1 MPIKLHT
8 TSHSIPNDLAK
19 HHSHRSLRHIH
30 KTDTLPKRRY
40 TYVQTLLPYIQSSSA
55 LFIVILSIFVLC
67 GYATVHRSR
76 AALAAQPQQDPAM
89 HIGEKAFTSVVDW
102 QAGATSGLL
111 ISNNHGGE
119 LRLDANQT
127 EGRFL
132 SRPFTT
138 TFPIN
143 SAGAY
148 WRSQLEER
156 STLHLEMRG
165 RSTPPP
171 SMNIRDQELQDNEAG
186 WGPWQPII
194 AADARSQA
202 NDGAFCTPDVLSF
215 PSDTTFL
222 QFRARFSSTEAN
234 VSAVLNEITIVYL
247 NTTQGPSVSPGLP
260 VAPILFGP
268 HTLTTRPKHIT
279 RPTWSAKRVAA
290 QPARTPPR
298 GIILHQIDVTGGI
311 SDTLAFLRAL
321 TAYQTDVLGWGD
333 MSYHYLIDETGNLY
347 EGRMGGPTSE
357 VGRLAGG
364 DDAIHIALI
373 GAIDA
378 EPSEA
383 AQQILINLLA
393 WLCQAYALDPVG
405 THGVIYNEK
414 RIQRHTIAGHGEAI
428 AEAPDPGQPLRDM
441 LPDIREATDETMV
454 RSRWYFPESNV
465 TEYQTRLMF
474 YNPSTTLANAQVT
487 LLNADNDSTVMDTIE
502 VEPEGHADVVL
513 NDVLSNV
520 HSLSAIVESNVPI
533 IAERSMEL
541 LTDMNAVPG
550 IAELSRVWYF
560 AEGST
565 AEPFH
570 TYLILFNPHD
580 QETHAVITYMKGD
593 GFQAEQPVLLPPRKR
608 VVMTLNIEL
617 PNVGFGTRIITSRP
631 IAAERTMRF
640 GPDRSGTHVG
650 RGITKLSRTWY
661 FAEGTTEPPFM
672 MRLLLLN
679 PNMQPTTT
687 RVTFMTPD
695 GTTLKRNYAIPP
707 TTRLVVD
714 VNEVVP
720 ALGVSTMVESDRP
733 LAAERA
739 LYLNPQ
745 ELALSDLPTSV
756 ISPTQTLTGTQTLTD
771 TQATNPSVAMPEKI
785 TTMAGTVSFG
795 AIEPAYEWL
804 FSYGTTMN
812 VNQYLLFSNPARSQA
827 KVTITFILDDGSHE
841 EQFVLMPANSRYTL
855 SVNDFYPDQSII
867 SAIVSSTQPIVAERS
882 MYIAGGVL
890 GASTSLGVPLP
901 LDQP

>member
-1 MPIKLHT
+1 MKSHTASRGMPGGF
-8 TSHSIPNDLAK
+8 AK
-19 HHSHRSLRHIH
+19 RRSLRHVRQVQGPAQL
-30 KTDTLPKRRY
+30 KKGRY
-40 TYVQTLLPYIQSSSA
+40 AYVQTPFPYVRSSFT
-55 LFIVILSIFVLC
+55 LFIVMLGVFVLC
-67 GYATVHRSR
+67 VYATVHRSH
-76 AALAAQPQQDPAM
+76 AALAAQPQQGPAVQ
-89 HIGEKAFTSVVDW
+89 IGEKAFTSVVDW

-111 ISNNHGGE
+111 ISNNDGGE

-132 SRPFTT
+132 SRPFIT
-138 TFPIN
+138 TFAIN
-143 SAGAY
+143 AAGAY

-156 STLHLEMRG
+156 ATLDLEIRG

-171 SMNIRDQELQDNEAG
+171 SMNTRDEDLQDDEAG
-186 WGPWQPII
+186 WGPWQPMI

-202 NDGAFCTPDVLSF
+202 NDGAFCTPDVLAF

-222 QFRARFSSTEAN
+222 QFRVRFSSTEAN

-279 RPTWSAKRVAA
+279 RPTWSAQRVAA
-290 QPARTPPR
+290 QPSRTPPR
-298 GIILHQIDVTGGI
+298 GIMLHQIDVTGGM
-311 SDTLAFLRAL
+311 SDTLALLRAL

-364 DDAIHIALI
+364 DDAIHVALI
-373 GAIDA
+373 GAMDA

-383 AQQILINLLA
+383 AQETLIDLLA
-393 WLCQAYALDPVG
+393 WLCQAYELDPVG

-414 RIQRHTIAGHGEAI
+414 RIERDTIAGHGEAI
-428 AEAPDPGQPLRDM
+428 ADAPDPGQPLRDL
-441 LPDIREATDETMV
+441 LPDIREATDATMV

-474 YNPSTTLANAQVT
+474 YNPGTTPANAQVT
-487 LLNADNDSTVMDTIE
+487 LLNADDDSTVMDTVE

-513 NDVLSNV
+513 NDVLNNV
-520 HSLSAIVESNVPI
+520 YSLSAIVESNVHI

-565 AEPFH
+565 ADPFH
-570 TYLILFNPHD
+570 TYLVLFNPHD

-617 PNVGFGTRIITSRP
+617 PDVGFGTRIIANRP

-650 RGITKLSRTWY
+650 RGITKLARTWY

-756 ISPTQTLTGTQTLTD
+756 ISPTQTLTDTQNLTD
-771 TQATNPSVAMPEKI
+771 TQATDSPETMPEKI

-804 FSYGTTMN
+804 FSYGTTRN
-812 VNQYLLFSNPARSQA
+812 VNQYLLFSNPSRSQA
-827 KVTITFILDDGSHE
+827 KVTVEFILDDGSHE

-855 SVNDFYPDQSII
+855 SVNDFYPNQSII

-890 GASTSLGVPLP
+890 GASTSLGVPL
-901 LDQP
+901 D